1 MNHGV
6 LLGPLSLIKE
16 FRQMKT
22 VWPKNIDLTANRRF
36 REPSLSEP
44 KDDLSHYWIMFLISS
59 HNLAITNTRRRLWM
73 IIWCEIINVWSLS
86 DILLISMVLIMTH
99 SFSSCQWLDIF
110 SRVVN
115 TFSGHYSIL
124 LLIIHLLNIKRSP
137 LPAENKPKIKLNL
150 LGVLLDTFICKE
162 KKRLMSKKLFHVIK
176 LSHRKIK

>member
-1 MNHGV
+1 MCVCHENHSAS
-6 LLGPLSLIKE
+6 LIWILNSIECEQEIKETSLIILSLS
-16 FRQMKT
+16 
-22 VWPKNIDLTANRRF
+22 VPY
-36 REPSLSEP
+36 S
-44 KDDLSHYWIMFLISS
+44 IMILFST
-59 HNLAITNTRRRLWM
+59 HNLAITNTRRGLWM
-73 IIWCEIINVWSLS
+73 IIWCEIINVWS

-150 LGVLLDTFICKE
+150 LAVLLDTFICKE

>member
-1 MNHGV
+1 MFYWVHYHSSKS
-6 LLGPLSLIKE
+6 LGKCKLYD
-16 FRQMKT
+16 Q
-22 VWPKNIDLTANRRF
+22 KNIDLTANCRF

-176 LSHRKIK
+176 LFHRKIK